1 MVGPASSRSSNL
13 AFAMNPNEPK
23 ENLLGHTWTQRDSAG
38 PGLTVQPASPPALN
52 PTSGAFP
59 APAERY
65 ICSTHLQTYSQAPSG
80 AAHLAHAIPPLN
92 GRIRPDSAGFILI
105 SGWTQPDSPGL
116 SNCEGSAPAPGASAR
131 AGLPHFCFQLF
142 PFTVHVKDPP
152 AGRLC
157 LQRRRS
163 RFPDFR
169 FSARSRPEP
178 GFPAKL
184 YNLLFFLARQPPPA
198 DLSGPNPANKY
209 ISNI

>member
-1 MVGPASSRSSNL
+1 
-13 AFAMNPNEPK
+13 
-23 ENLLGHTWTQRDSAG
+23 
-38 PGLTVQPASPPALN
+38 
-52 PTSGAFP
+52 
-59 APAERY
+59 
-65 ICSTHLQTYSQAPSG
+65 
-80 AAHLAHAIPPLN
+80 LN

-198 DLSGPNPANKY
+198 DLSGPNPGVQLWFSPKMPPSTCRNLESMIDNSLLAA
-209 ISNI
+209 